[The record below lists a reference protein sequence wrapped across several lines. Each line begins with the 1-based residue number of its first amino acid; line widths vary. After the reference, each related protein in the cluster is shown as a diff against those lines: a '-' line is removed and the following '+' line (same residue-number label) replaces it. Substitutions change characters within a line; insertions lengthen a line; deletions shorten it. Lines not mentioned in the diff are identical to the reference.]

1 MQDKSPTKT
10 DEGQKLLLS
19 TESQVSAYDLS
30 STFRIALGRHD
41 TNDLQLVSRTVS
53 NFHAEVL
60 HEEGRLVLRD
70 LGSTNGTY
78 LNDEVIHEAQL
89 QSGDRVRIGNHILDV
104 QLEQSNGGT
113 EEQPCTR
120 RHPNFLEVGVCGNII
135 SMRGGM
141 QEAVKTLPAVEP
153 HDLSLPDL
161 LKLLAAVPRSVTL
174 VLRKGSEEGHI
185 YICDGKITHAEYGV
199 ARGEKALYRFF
210 GWQKAEYEI
219 QELPESLSV
228 QRTIALPA
236 DTLIVEGMKQ
246 IEDVAKLI
254 TQLPPLEVPLLLKED
269 CSLPVSALSS
279 AEIHIYQNVICHE
292 TIARVL
298 EETRMTDCRA
308 LRLIQALLEKGV
320 FAVSEVSDY
329 ALEATVNLRPARHPT
344 SI

>member
-1 MQDKSPTKT
+1 MQDTSPTKT
-10 DEGQKLLLS
+10 DDGQMLLLT

-30 STFRIALGRHD
+30 STFRVALGRHD

-53 NFHAEVL
+53 NFHAEVI

-78 LNDEVIHEAQL
+78 VNEEVIHEAQL
-89 QSGDRVRIGNHILDV
+89 QSGDRVRIGNHVLDV
-104 QLEQSNGGT
+104 QLEQSNGGAG
-113 EEQPCTR
+113 EQPGTR

-141 QEAVKTLPAVEP
+141 QEAGKTLPAAEP

-161 LKLLAAVPRSVTL
+161 LKLLTAVPRSITL
-174 VLRKGSEEGHI
+174 ALRKGSEQGHI
-185 YICDGKITHAEYGV
+185 YICDSKIIHSEYGR

-210 GWQKAEYEI
+210 GWQRAVYEI
-219 QELPESLSV
+219 QELPASLAV

-236 DTLIVEGMKQ
+236 DTLITEGMNQ

-269 CSLPVSALSS
+269 CSLPVNALSS
-279 AEIHIYQNVICHE
+279 AEIHIYQNIICYE

-308 LRLIQALLEKGV
+308 LRLIHSLLQKGV

-329 ALEATVNLRPARHPT
+329 ALEATVALRSQDGSR
-344 SI
+344 

>member
-1 MQDKSPTKT
+1 MQDTSPTQT
-10 DEGQKLLLS
+10 DDRQMLLFT
-19 TESQVSAYDLS
+19 TERQVYAYDLS
-30 STFRIALGRHD
+30 STFRVALGRHD

-53 NFHAEVL
+53 NFHAEVI
-60 HEEGRLVLRD
+60 HEEGRLLLRD

-78 LNDEVIHEAQL
+78 VNEEVVHETQL

-104 QLEQSNGGT
+104 QIEQSNGGT
-113 EEQPCTR
+113 EGQPRTR
-120 RHPNFLEVGVCGNII
+120 RHPDFLEVGVSGNII
-135 SMRGGM
+135 SLRGGTR
-141 QEAVKTLPAVEP
+141 EAVKTLPAVEL

-161 LKLLAAVPRSVTL
+161 LKLLTAVPRSVTL
-174 VLRKGSEEGHI
+174 VLRKGSEEGHV
-185 YICDGKITHAEYGV
+185 YICDAKIIHSEYGV

-210 GWQKAEYEI
+210 GWQKAVYEI
-219 QELPESLSV
+219 QELPVSLAV

-236 DTLIVEGMKQ
+236 DTLIAEGMNQ

-279 AEIHIYQNVICHE
+279 AEIHIYQNIICHE

-308 LRLIQALLEKGV
+308 LRLIQALLHKGV

-329 ALEATVNLRPARHPT
+329 ALEATVALR
-344 SI
+344 SQGG